1 MENISVSDL
10 RELHMYGTPPVA
22 VAKVSQAVLFLLLN
36 HRLDMKTAWSEFK
49 DLLENPTDFMQ

>member
-1 MENISVSDL
+1 
-10 RELHMYGTPPVA
+10 MYGTPPVA

-49 DLLENPTDFMQ
+49 DLLENPTDFMQQLILFSTMEEIQ